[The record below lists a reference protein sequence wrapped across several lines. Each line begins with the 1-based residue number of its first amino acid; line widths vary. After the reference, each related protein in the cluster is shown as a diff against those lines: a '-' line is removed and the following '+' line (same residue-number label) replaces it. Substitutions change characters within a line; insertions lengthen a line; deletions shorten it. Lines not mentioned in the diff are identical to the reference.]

1 MKIRMT
7 RSYEMW
13 ESYEPI
19 EINPEDYPELE
30 GMSEEEVLDY
40 LNENMYEFE
49 LKDGSEGNLAD
60 EIMFNKE
67 IIKDKMG
74 DETFTL
80 YLED

>member
-1 MKIRMT
+1 M
-7 RSYEMW
+7 
-13 ESYEPI
+13 
-19 EINPEDYPELE
+19 PEEKDLLRVLYS
-30 GMSEEEVLDY
+30 GEEETGGGWDGTCAAV
-40 LNENMYEFE
+40 FE

>member
-1 MKIRMT
+1 MT

-19 EINPEDYPELE
+19 EINPEDYPELK
-30 GMSEEEVLDY
+30 GMSDEEILNY

-49 LKDGSEGNLAD
+49 LKGGSEGSLVD

-74 DETFTL
+74 DEDFRL